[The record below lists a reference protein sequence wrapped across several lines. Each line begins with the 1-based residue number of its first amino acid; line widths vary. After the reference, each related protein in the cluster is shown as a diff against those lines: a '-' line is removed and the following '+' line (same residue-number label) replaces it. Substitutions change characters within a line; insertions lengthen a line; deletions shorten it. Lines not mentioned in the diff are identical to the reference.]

1 MVMVYLE
8 PKYPLQESR
17 CSKWGYSRPR
27 ISKCGLMKCHYFS
40 CVPSHSK
47 CVMHAFPHT
56 LGLGH
61 YSFLKWH
68 TENVCLKLKK
78 KIMTSSSLP
87 WVPEGFYVMAKLL
100 PVSCQAD
107 SGGGKKVLFACQDC
121 DFPEHSLIA
130 ALPWKK
136 KPLPPIVHCDWQRR
150 QIFD

>member
-8 PKYPLQESR
+8 PKQESR
-17 CSKWGYSRPR
+17 CSKWGYSGPR
-27 ISKCGLMKCHYFS
+27 ISKCGLMECHYFS

-68 TENVCLKLKK
+68 TENVCLKFKK
-78 KIMTSSSLP
+78 KKSWLHHHYPGCQRVFTSWQSSCQ
-87 WVPEGFYVMAKLL
+87 WAAKLWLWRGEKGSFRSPRLWL
-100 PVSCQAD
+100 PC
-107 SGGGKKVLFACQDC
+107 
-121 DFPEHSLIA
+121 SLIA

-150 QIFD
+150 QIFY